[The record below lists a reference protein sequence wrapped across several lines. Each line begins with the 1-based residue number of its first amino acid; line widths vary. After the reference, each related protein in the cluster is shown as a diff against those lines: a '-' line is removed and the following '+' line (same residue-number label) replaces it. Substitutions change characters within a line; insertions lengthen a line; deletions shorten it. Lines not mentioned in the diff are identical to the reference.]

1 MNFQSYS
8 SNAHNPPFSP
18 PLQPNPFGPPSNGK
32 AALTIP
38 QKIMPILIKIGA
50 LPIIFK
56 LRRQQGLN
64 ILRIGRKHEPR
75 DALAG
80 LDGPRVRRIAVLGED
95 AEPELVVAVGER
107 ARDGVVQQVQPQRQI
122 GPADGRA
129 GAQTPDAARFERVMD
144 ECAEEV
150 HGEEGEECVGYR

>member
-1 MNFQSYS
+1 
-8 SNAHNPPFSP
+8 
-18 PLQPNPFGPPSNGK
+18 
-32 AALTIP
+32 
-38 QKIMPILIKIGA
+38 MPIPIEIGA

-80 LDGPRVRRIAVLGED
+80 LDSPRVRRVAVLGED
-95 AEPELVVAVGER
+95 AEPELVVAVSER
-107 ARDGVVQQVQPQRQI
+107 ARDGIVQHVQPQRHI

-129 GAQTPDAARFERVMD
+129 GAQTPDAARFERVAD
-144 ECAEEV
+144 EFVEEIY
-150 HGEEGEECVGYR
+150 GEEGEECAGYC